1 VAFLLVRTRRPM
13 TFRHEHLSY
22 SRLATWEQCP
32 LAFRF
37 AYVDRLP
44 GEPALPLRF
53 GRLVH
58 AALERLF
65 RDVVAEERTGPLDEG
80 RALGAYRAAWDEEGL
95 VGAALFA
102 EGQALVRA
110 FVRKEGLVDHR
121 DVLAVEQEFRLRVGR
136 FELLGYLDRVDR
148 VGEDVVEVLDYKTN
162 RALFDGDELASSL
175 QLSLYALAARALFP
189 WAREVR
195 LTFVMLRHGPLRQTT
210 ARTLAELDASLAYA
224 EALGEA
230 SERATEHPPRLG
242 PHCAHCAHRRRCPA
256 YAEALAGKRP
266 GAMVDPG
273 DLEAVARERE
283 QVARVAKLA
292 SARKAELEGILRAH
306 VKEHGDLTL
315 AGVRYALVPV
325 RSLRYPLGPTLAV
338 LERMTGLGRDALLA
352 RVGAVDKDAL
362 DAFVVEAMS
371 THDRAFSYLLRA
383 ELDATAESRI
393 TPRFWA
399 KPVTP

>member
-1 VAFLLVRTRRPM
+1 MA
-13 TFRHEHLSY
+13 FRHEHLSY
-22 SRLATWEQCP
+22 SRLSKWEQCP

-53 GRLVH
+53 GRVVH

-65 RDVVAEERTGPLDEG
+65 RDVVAEERTGRLDEA
-80 RALGAYRAAWDEEGL
+80 RALEAYRAAWDEEGL
-95 VGAALFA
+95 VGAAAFA
-102 EGQALVRA
+102 EGHALVRA
-110 FVRKEGLVDHR
+110 FVRAEGEVDHR
-121 DVLAVEQEFRLRVGR
+121 DVLAIEQEFRLPVGR

-162 RALFDGDELASSL
+162 RALFDGDELAASL
-175 QLSLYALAARALFP
+175 QMSLYALAARALWP

-210 ARTLAELDASLAYA
+210 TRTDADLEAALAYA

-242 PHCAHCAHRRRCPA
+242 PNCAHCDHRRRCPA
-256 YAEALAGKRP
+256 YAEALAGRRP

-283 QVARVAKLA
+283 EVARVAKLA
-292 SARKAELEGILRAH
+292 SSRKAELEGLLRAH
-306 VKEHGDLTL
+306 VKAHGDLT
-315 AGVRYALVPV
+315 AGGVRYALVPV
-325 RSLRYPLGPTLAV
+325 RHLRHPLGPTLTV
-338 LERMTGLGRDALLA
+338 LERMTGLARDALLE
-352 RVGAVDKDAL
+352 RLGAVDKDAL
-362 DAFVVEAMS
+362 DALVAEAAAS
-371 THDRAFSYLLRA
+371 RDKSFSHLLRA

>member
-1 VAFLLVRTRRPM
+1 MA
-13 TFRHEHLSY
+13 FRHEHLSY
-22 SRLATWEQCP
+22 SRLSKWEQCP

-53 GRLVH
+53 GRVMH
-58 AALERLF
+58 AALERLV
-65 RDVVAEERTGPLDEG
+65 RDVVAEEHTGPLDEG
-80 RALGAYRAAWDEEGL
+80 RALEAYRAAWDEEGL

-102 EGQALVRA
+102 EGHALVRA
-110 FVRKEGLVDHR
+110 FVRAEGLVDHR

-162 RALFDGDELASSL
+162 RALYEGDELASSL
-175 QLSLYALAARALFP
+175 QMSLYALAARALWP

-210 ARTLAELDASLAYA
+210 ARTPADLEAAGAYA

-242 PHCAHCAHRRRCPA
+242 PHCAHCDHRRRCPA
-256 YAEALAGKRP
+256 FAEALAGRRP
-266 GAMVDPG
+266 GAMADPG
-273 DLEAVARERE
+273 DLDAVARERE
-283 QVARVAKLA
+283 QVARVVKLA

-306 VKEHGDLTL
+306 LKEHGERTID
-315 AGVRYALVPV
+315 GVRYSLQPV
-325 RSLRYPLGPTLAV
+325 RYVRHPLGPTLAA

-352 RVGAVDKDAL
+352 RVGSVDKDAL
-362 DAFVVEAMS
+362 DALVAEAATS
-371 THDRAFSYLLRA
+371 RDKSFSHLLRA
-383 ELDATAESRI
+383 ELDAVAETRI

-399 KPVTP
+399 KTVTR